1 MKNLIPVDY
10 ANQRVLTY
18 NQVAKGLNCSIDQLR
33 SIYHNHKEEFTE
45 GVHFFNVTGEP
56 LRALKKDIT
65 NRHVNLHAN
74 SHADDSYFTFKFVK
88 GAKCI
93 KLWSCQGVARLSKL
107 IDTPEAWELFTK
119 LEKNYF
125 ERQAEPAAPVA
136 ESAPTEPVLSP
147 LELFHEL
154 IAIADKI
161 EDDPAVKNKILCEA
175 VTILIGKK
183 IF

>member
-1 MKNLIPVDY
+1 MKN
-10 ANQRVLTY
+10 
-18 NQVAKGLNCSIDQLR
+18 LNCSIDQLR

-107 IDTPEAWELFTK
+107 IDTPEAWELFTR

-125 ERQAEPAAPVA
+125 ERQAEPAAEPAPVAEPTMPVA
-136 ESAPTEPVLSP
+136 ESAPIEPMLSP

-154 IAIADKI
+154 IAIADKVKS
-161 EDDPAVKNKILCEA
+161 DDFRDKILCEA
-175 VTILIGKK
+175 VTILVGKK